1 MPYSVD
7 LNCDMG
13 EGMAND
19 ALLMPLISSANIACG
34 YHAGDQALMEQ
45 TIALALQYQVK
56 IGAHP
61 AYPDRENFG
70 RTNLHFPPDEVRDM
84 VKDQIQT
91 LTGLA
96 KQQQAKLY
104 HVKPHGALYN
114 TAWKDEAL
122 AEAICAAILETDPSL
137 VLYAQSGSV
146 LAQIAASRQI
156 STCQEVFA
164 DRSYQLDGSLTPR
177 SFPNALLEKDE
188 AVVAQAL
195 QLVMQQSVWAEG
207 QLIRLKA
214 ETLCLHGDGPHAL
227 EFAQRIRQ
235 AFQLNHIRIR

>member
-114 TAWKDEAL
+114 MAWKDEAL

-146 LAQIAASRQI
+146 LGQVAASRKI
-156 STCQEVFA
+156 STCHEVFA

-177 SFPNALLEKDE
+177 SFPNALLEKDA

>member
-1 MPYSVD
+1 
-7 LNCDMG
+7 MG

-114 TAWKDEAL
+114 MAWKDEAL

-146 LAQIAASRQI
+146 LAQIAAARQI

>member
-1 MPYSVD
+1 
-7 LNCDMG
+7 MG

-114 TAWKDEAL
+114 MAWKDEAL
-122 AEAICAAILETDPSL
+122 AEAICAAMLETDPSL